1 MRHTNVLQF
10 DRILRMFHPA
20 THFPIDELTSE
31 ALTRQKVKLFVARLD
46 AIHPVVSGN
55 KLFKLHPFIQACEAS
70 GHSQIVTFGGP
81 YSNHLAATAFYCKQG
96 DIKAIGIVRGERPN
110 ELSHTL
116 AQCLSDGMELHF
128 VSRTDYDSM
137 QEKKQSS
144 VLFDRFGPCQIIPEG
159 GFDRLGALGAADIMN
174 HPFLQ
179 TASHICLA
187 VGTAT
192 TLSGICLRAHPS
204 QQIIGVPVLKNMT
217 DVEERLYTLTQQ
229 SKRSHLTLF
238 SEYHFGG
245 YAKHTPVLLDSMNR
259 LYINHSIPTDFVYT
273 GKMMFGLMEQIQLN
287 YFPADSTIVALHTG
301 GLQGNASLPAGS
313 LVF

>member
-10 DRILRMFHPA
+10 DRILRMFHPG
-20 THFPIDELTSE
+20 TLFSIDELTNE
-31 ALTRQKVKLFVARLD
+31 ILTRQKVQLFVARLD
-46 AIHPVVSGN
+46 TIHPVVSGN
-55 KLFKLHPFIQACEAS
+55 KLFKLQPFIQACEAA

-81 YSNHLAATAFYCKQG
+81 YSNHLAATAFYCKER
-96 DIKAIGIVRGERPN
+96 DIKAIGIVRGEKPSV
-110 ELSHTL
+110 LSHTL
-116 AQCLSDGMELHF
+116 LQCLSDGMELHF
-128 VSRTDYDSM
+128 VSRTDYDLM
-137 QEKKQSS
+137 QKKEYSTILLNQ
-144 VLFDRFGPCQIIPEG
+144 FGPSQIIPEG
-159 GFDRLGALGAADIMN
+159 GFDSLGASGAAGIMN

-192 TLSGICLRAHPS
+192 TLAGICHGAHPS

-217 DVEERLYTLTQQ
+217 DIEERLHSLTQQ
-229 SKRSHLTLF
+229 FNFSHLTLF
-238 SEYHFGG
+238 GEYHFGG
-245 YAKHTPVLLDSMNR
+245 YAKHTPVLLDSMNQ

-273 GKMMFGLMEQIQLN
+273 GKMMFGLMEKIQLN
-287 YFPADSTIVALHTG
+287 YFPAGSRIVALHTG